1 MVNID
6 FFISPYITIS
16 VIYGQLFINL
26 ANIIDKLIKMKH
38 FEQSKNEIYI
48 GDKPK
53 LGEWINVAPIVE
65 TLNESE
71 EQKQIREDIEQK
83 IELAQRGVID
93 RVKQMIKNYLEL
105 DNVSFLFGSG
115 TSLHLGAVSIRNFP
129 KEVEDYIKQ
138 TDESCLI
145 IFKNVVRKLQ
155 THLREYGEAHLQDDG
170 ISFKNENGWL
180 LKIEDDLV
188 RDNESLEL
196 VIEYEKVLNVLI
208 AKQYVFEE
216 EGDTLK
222 AEKYT
227 ALIEIIKKGLFLVCD
242 IDKRIIPTRI
252 IDSKKNS
259 DYEIQK
265 NHAKLLEG
273 TNKYI
278 FHEKFVKSILQRPLN
293 LKRATIFT
301 SNYDLAFEYTFDR
314 LGVHY
319 IDGFAGFHKRC
330 FKPETFEYD
339 IFYPGSTTAGKV
351 QRIEKVVRYI
361 KLHGS
366 LSWVTSD
373 TRDANNLYGIEERPL
388 SLIALQK
395 KQNEVIIYPSAVKK
409 SYTLD
414 LPYSEL
420 FRQFSLTISQPQSV
434 LFTIGYS
441 FGDEHF
447 NDIIYQALSN
457 PSFTLIVVDYAGTKN
472 SYIAG
477 LRDLGDPRIIILEGD
492 FFGDFLTFSSELM
505 PNFDEVTTSESVANT
520 LGKLFSKP
528 Q

>member
-1 MVNID
+1 
-6 FFISPYITIS
+6 
-16 VIYGQLFINL
+16 
-26 ANIIDKLIKMKH
+26 MKY
-38 FEQSKNEIYI
+38 FEQSKNEIFI

-53 LGEWINVAPIVE
+53 LGEWINLSPLEKVADE
-65 TLNESE
+65 TE
-71 EQKQIREDIEQK
+71 EHKNAREHVDKEIEGIQS
-83 IELAQRGVID
+83 VVVD

-115 TSLHLGAVSIRNFP
+115 TSLHLGSVSIRNFP
-129 KEVEDYIKQ
+129 KEVEVYVKDAGAPHY
-138 TDESCLI
+138 EL
-145 IFKNVVRKLQ
+145 FKNVVSSLQ
-155 THLREYGEAHLQDDG
+155 TKLKEYGESRLDNDIFRDDRGWTFKIDDG
-170 ISFKNENGWL
+170 FI
-180 LKIEDDLV
+180 
-188 RDNESLEL
+188 RDAESSEI
-196 VIEYEKVLNVLI
+196 VVEYEKVLNVLL
-208 AKQYVFEE
+208 AKHYVLEQE
-216 EGDTLK
+216 YKSVEAQNYLN
-222 AEKYT
+222 
-227 ALIEIIKKGLFLVCD
+227 LINLIKQGLFIVCD
-242 IDKRIIPTRI
+242 IDNHERIVPPNLIEQKHESGYEVQKRQ
-252 IDSKKNS
+252 S
-259 DYEIQK
+259 E
-265 NHAKLLEG
+265 LLEG
-273 TNKYI
+273 SNKYI

-366 LSWVTSD
+366 LSWVNSES
-373 TRDANNLYGIEERPL
+373 RDANNLYGIEEKPL
-388 SLIALQK
+388 KLIELQK
-395 KQNEVIIYPSAVKK
+395 KQKEVIIYPSAVKK

-420 FRQFSLTISQPQSV
+420 FRQFALTISQPQSV

-447 NDIIYQALSN
+447 NDIIFQALSN
-457 PSFTLIVVDYAGTKN
+457 PSFTLIVVDYSGTKN
-472 SYIAG
+472 PYIQN
-477 LRDLGDPRIIILEGD
+477 LKDLGDPRIIILEGD

-505 PNFDEVTTSESVANT
+505 PNFDEVTTNIAVAKT
-520 LGKLFSKP
+520 LDNLFSKK
-528 Q
+528 